1 MKWFALAVALV
12 AAGAVAGFA
21 IFTWGWRD
29 DRSAAEE
36 DQAPARAL
44 AYANE
49 LGALCDPA
57 CEPVSLRPIAPGVWK
72 LNQRNSEGERVC
84 LDIIVDDFRALA
96 DGGFTG
102 AVRIRCWGGE
112 NQ

>member
-1 MKWFALAVALV
+1 MKWFAFAVALV
-12 AAGAVAGFA
+12 VAGAFAGFA
-21 IFTWGWRD
+21 IYTWGGD
-29 DRSAAEE
+29 DNSGAAEH
-36 DQAPARAL
+36 QAQAR

-57 CEPVSLRPIAPGVWK
+57 CQVVSLRPIAPGVWK
-72 LNQRNSEGERVC
+72 LNQRNSQGEQVC

-96 DGGFTG
+96 DGSFTG
-102 AVRIRCWGGE
+102 VLRIRCWGGE